1 MPLYGWV
8 AVGSALGGVLRL
20 AVGALIQQRTGS
32 TFPLGTLAINLSG
45 SLLLGFLLRYSLG
58 TPAISP
64 EVRAFLTTGVCGG
77 YTTFSTFSYET
88 AALLEDG
95 DYHRAAW
102 YIGLSVVL
110 SLAGAFLGIGLARE
124 LLDYRRRL

>member
-1 MPLYGWV
+1 MPLYAWV
-8 AVGSALGGVLRL
+8 ALGSAIGGVLRFAIG
-20 AVGALIQQRTGS
+20 AVIQQRTGS

-77 YTTFSTFSYET
+77 YTTFSTFSYEA
-88 AALLEDG
+88 AALVEDG

-110 SLAGAFLGIGLARE
+110 SLAGAFIGIGLARE

>member
-1 MPLYGWV
+1 MSLYAWV
-8 AVGSALGGVLRL
+8 ALGSAVGGVLRL

-45 SLLLGFLLRYSLG
+45 SLLLGFLLRYSLA
-58 TPAISP
+58 TPAVSP

-77 YTTFSTFSYET
+77 YTTFSTFTYEA
-88 AALLEDG
+88 AALVEDG

-102 YIGLSVVL
+102 YVGLSVVL
-110 SLAGAFLGIGLARE
+110 SLAGAFIGIGLARE
-124 LLDYRRRL
+124 LLDYRRRV